1 MTSGRDDARKR
12 RGRGRGDGPSDEEIG
27 WLAELRQASEEG
39 RTGRHTG
46 ETPMHPELLAERRA
60 KARPSTGAPGRHT
73 AEVRISPD
81 LTGPAPF
88 DETPTGRHTGEIRIP
103 RDAFTEPT
111 RPASFDG
118 TRPGRHTGEIRIPRD
133 AFTEPTHTDL
143 PRTDRP
149 RTEPTRSD
157 LPRTDLPRTELPRS
171 DRPRTEPTRSDLP
184 RRRREPPV
192 EPPLPR
198 TPPLSTTVPTAMPTT
213 MPTRPTPSAAVGTA
227 PETPS
232 GEHPGAGV
240 SDLLNARRPAP
251 HQRTE
256 PPSPSPSPSP
266 SQSPSPSP
274 SPSLSRSRGYT
285 PYTPLQDY
293 RGRDLPARIGDSHGR
308 VSGMQGIEMDATT
321 LMAPLGARRK
331 RQAKQVTMLRTAT
344 FVLLV
349 LAIVGAPAAFFVI
362 REFTRD
368 PVFVELDNLNVPA
381 WAAGK
386 HTDAAV
392 GSRWCIEEC
401 RSRQRTWE
409 SARGPEETNRAYVA
423 ALKRAGWTS
432 WNVPQCPAPGVDGV
446 ETCWQRDE
454 YVLDL
459 WVRAAVCETK
469 GVRPTVAPSK
479 PPSTAPSPS
488 PPPAVSPANVCPGAI
503 ATIKVYNRISY
514 QPGP

>member
-12 RGRGRGDGPSDEEIG
+12 RGRGRGDGPSDEEMG
-27 WLAELRQASEEG
+27 WLAELRQASQEG
-39 RTGRHTG
+39 STGRHSG
-46 ETPMHPELLAERRA
+46 EMPMHPEFLAERRA

-73 AEVRISPD
+73 AEIRIENE
-81 LTGPAPF
+81 LIGPSAYE
-88 DETPTGRHTGEIRIP
+88 DTRVGRHTGEIRIP

-111 RPASFDG
+111 Q
-118 TRPGRHTGEIRIPRD
+118 
-133 AFTEPTHTDL
+133 TDL
-143 PRTDRP
+143 PLRP
-149 RTEPTRSD
+149 RPD
-157 LPRTDLPRTELPRS
+157 IPPQPRE
-171 DRPRTEPTRSDLP
+171 
-184 RRRREPPV
+184 
-192 EPPLPR
+192 
-198 TPPLSTTVPTAMPTT
+198 A
-213 MPTRPTPSAAVGTA
+213 PSAEHSGTDVGA
-227 PETPS
+227 
-232 GEHPGAGV
+232 
-240 SDLLNARRPAP
+240 LLNARRPRPAP
-251 HQRTE
+251 QPRPE
-256 PPSPSPSPSP
+256 PRPESRPEPRPEPRPESRPEPRP
-266 SQSPSPSP
+266 DPG
-274 SPSLSRSRGYT
+274 SRSRAYT

-293 RGRDLPARIGDSHGR
+293 RGRELPPRIGDSHGR
-308 VSGMQGIEMDATT
+308 VSGMHGIELDATT

-432 WNVPQCPAPGVDGV
+432 WNVPICQAQGVDGV

-459 WVRAAVCETK
+459 WVRAAVCDTK
-469 GVRPTVAPSK
+469 TVQPTVAPSGAR
-479 PPSTAPSPS
+479 APSPS
-488 PPPAVSPANVCPGAI
+488 PLPPVSPANVCPGAI